1 MPAMQTTATDR
12 LTRSY
17 LQKLDRQNYFA
28 TAVTALIVTLSFL
41 WMLLRIGGS
50 NTVTLFSDGVY
61 VAAAWI
67 GAFWA
72 CVTAYRARYGPL
84 RLQPRHQLAWLLIGV
99 GLCGTGLGGVYYAY
113 LEHIGQLN
121 PVPSLCDIGFT
132 LFYPLMFIGL
142 LLMPTE
148 PKSQRFRVRIGLDA
162 SITTLCVLGVSW
174 YFFIGPSLILQRSA
188 HASIA
193 KLIMLTSYPF
203 WDMLLILAIILLIW
217 RRAEPILHPSLLLCA
232 AGILSLT
239 WADTGYAYFNA
250 QGTYNSGAPF
260 IDPFWLIGYL
270 SIGLSALYQYM
281 AIARRAHNDRTHP
294 IQAAEGLPP
303 GSQSAGWLYLPANTS
318 IGQRHERDEQRQRHF
333 ILLQSFLIYL
343 PLSVLLG
350 FTLYS
355 ELTQENMIS
364 FFLVVLT
371 VIAGMLLTAR
381 YLLAT
386 QQNEILLRERE
397 QQGEESERLRLLTGQ
412 LNEVLELDLL
422 LERIVTM
429 ATSAL
434 GFDAATLLLRE
445 GQSLVVRAATS
456 KSAETTAWRFPV
468 SQTPVLSGKTLE
480 VFWTGQ
486 EAILPADVD
495 TWQEQ
500 QRIHTTLFVPLT
512 YHGKVQGSIGFS
524 GYARRSFNRHDS
536 HLAEAFTEQAAT
548 AIEHA
553 RLYQEAHEQELFA
566 KAMVNIAARL
576 NAAVAAPAEIH
587 ELICTEGANA
597 LQADYAL
604 LYVPDQ
610 SGQLVLLNAFIAE
623 QEPPSGEWPPI
634 QRHEFEARALRSLQ
648 PVLMELD
655 QLPPGKPYATLP
667 MWASSRSASITPKF
681 PLVQSGRITNGKLRR
696 RAQSLREAL
705 VQRFIYTTI
714 LAPLIVRDQSLG
726 LLILARS
733 VRPETPEKKSFALAD
748 LSQAQ
753 DFAEQAAI
761 AFTNAQLYQQLRDAH
776 QRLQEL
782 DQLKDQFMVTASH
795 ELRTPLTAVQGYLE
809 LVGQYGEEMP
819 PSQRQ
824 EFLQKARRGCDELV
838 LLLGNVMDASR
849 LEVESGIR
857 PAHLQRVH
865 VQEMLQGIIE
875 LIEPHL
881 TQEKRQ
887 LYLNIP
893 PHLFVQADPGR
904 LRQVL
909 LNLSMNALKYSPL
922 GTPVAFSAYAA
933 TDGSPTV
940 VISIMD
946 KGQGIAPQDQP
957 HLFQRFFRLERDI
970 NSPVR
975 GSGLGLYIS
984 RRLIEAMNGKI
995 WVESSGV
1002 KGAGSTFSIRLP
1014 RA

>member
-1 MPAMQTTATDR
+1 
-12 LTRSY
+12 
-17 LQKLDRQNYFA
+17 
-28 TAVTALIVTLSFL
+28 
-41 WMLLRIGGS
+41 
-50 NTVTLFSDGVY
+50 
-61 VAAAWI
+61 
-67 GAFWA
+67 
-72 CVTAYRARYGPL
+72 
-84 RLQPRHQLAWLLIGV
+84 
-99 GLCGTGLGGVYYAY
+99 
-113 LEHIGQLN
+113 
-121 PVPSLCDIGFT
+121 
-132 LFYPLMFIGL
+132 L
-142 LLMPTE
+142 LLMPDE
-148 PKSQRFRVRIGLDA
+148 QKSRRFRVRIGLDA
-162 SITTLCVLGVSW
+162 SITTLCILGVSW
-174 YFFIGPSLILQRSA
+174 FFFIGPTFVLQTDA
-188 HASIA
+188 HASTA
-193 KLIMLTSYPF
+193 TLITVLSYPF

-217 RRAEPILHPSLLLCA
+217 RRIEPILHPSLFVCA

-250 QGTYNSGAPF
+250 LGIYHTGIPYIDTFWFIGA
-260 IDPFWLIGYL
+260 LL
-270 SIGLSALYQYM
+270 IGLSALNQYM
-281 AIARRAHNDRTHP
+281 AIARRTYNENTNST
-294 IQAAEGLPP
+294 QAPEGLT
-303 GSQSAGWLYLPANTS
+303 SAYLS
-318 IGQRHERDEQRQRHF
+318 GGQTFRIEQIDDYAEKRHRRF
-333 ILLQSFLIYL
+333 VLLQSFLIYL

-355 ELTQENMIS
+355 ELTQENIIS